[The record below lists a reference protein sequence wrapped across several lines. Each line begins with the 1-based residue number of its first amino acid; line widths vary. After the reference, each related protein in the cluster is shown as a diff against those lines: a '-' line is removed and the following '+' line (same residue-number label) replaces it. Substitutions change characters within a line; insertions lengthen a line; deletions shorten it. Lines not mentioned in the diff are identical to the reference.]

1 MEGTRI
7 EDFDLD
13 ALLERFGRAER
24 RAFVEGRMED
34 ASDLLIAAHLVCV
47 VRGDYLDGNQEPE
60 DHSLRLVG

>member
-13 ALLERFGRAER
+13 ALLERFVRAER
-24 RAFVEGRMED
+24 RAFVEGRPED

-47 VRGDYLDGNQEPE
+47 VRGDFLGGNQESE
-60 DHSLRLVG
+60 GGSLRLVG